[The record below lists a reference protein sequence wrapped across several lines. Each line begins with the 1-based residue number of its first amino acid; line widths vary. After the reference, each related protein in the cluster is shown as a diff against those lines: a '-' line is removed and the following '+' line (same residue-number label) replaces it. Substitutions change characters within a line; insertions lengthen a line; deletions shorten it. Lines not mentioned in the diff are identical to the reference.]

1 MVLTRLRAGSFGIA
15 CQNLLPSACTP
26 SQSWNVPSPSTE
38 SQAGKRL
45 SRSADAIQLWSIL
58 SGQGIISHTK
68 DRHKMCGPP
77 KIF

>member
-1 MVLTRLRAGSFGIA
+1 MLTRLRAGSFGIA

-45 SRSADAIQLWSIL
+45 SRSADAIQVWSISWVTFMKRFL
-58 SGQGIISHTK
+58 DKVLKIIGCEVS
-68 DRHKMCGPP
+68 
-77 KIF
+77 